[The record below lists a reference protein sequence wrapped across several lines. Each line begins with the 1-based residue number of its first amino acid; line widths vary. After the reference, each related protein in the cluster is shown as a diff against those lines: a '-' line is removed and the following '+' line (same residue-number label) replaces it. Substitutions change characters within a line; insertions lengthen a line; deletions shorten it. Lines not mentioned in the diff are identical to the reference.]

1 MLALCY
7 HALIAALCSYL
18 PQDPVAIGYGVA
30 GYATAGCVISL
41 LGIYGVIIVSTSA
54 AFAQHERWTD
64 WISQQNRTLI
74 CLFSHSLL
82 LDALVSTCTRLLVLE
97 LFISTAH
104 SQGTCSDIIESI
116 WTDQKQPS
124 YDELSGEEWQRALW
138 KAGIWCRFAL
148 GAVHVACIGL
158 LISSCAA
165 QGTIAVAVRKY
176 GMQIGRSQEHEFAV
190 DRKDFQDEVR
200 DVKIERTQET

>member
-1 MLALCY
+1 MATTRARSDGRCFPLVTCMLALCY

-41 LGIYGVIIVSTSA
+41 LGIYGVIV
-54 AFAQHERWTD
+54 
-64 WISQQNRTLI
+64 QNRTLI

-82 LDALVSTCTRLLVLE
+82 LDALVSTCTRLLILE
-97 LFISTAH
+97 LFVSTAH

-124 YDELSGEEWQRALW
+124 YEELSGEEWQRALW

-165 QGTIAVAVRKY
+165 QGTIAIAVRKY

-190 DRKDFQDEVR
+190 DRKDFLDEAHN
-200 DVKIERTQET
+200 VKMEATQET